1 MQHGTDEARIYNQTA
16 FIQQTQKLNPK
27 WKTGEATA
35 LQQRRKDNNR
45 QKKYLNTN
53 KRITRHR

>member
-1 MQHGTDEARIYNQTA
+1 MQHVTDEARIYNQTA

-45 QKKYLNTN
+45 QKKIL
-53 KRITRHR
+53 KH